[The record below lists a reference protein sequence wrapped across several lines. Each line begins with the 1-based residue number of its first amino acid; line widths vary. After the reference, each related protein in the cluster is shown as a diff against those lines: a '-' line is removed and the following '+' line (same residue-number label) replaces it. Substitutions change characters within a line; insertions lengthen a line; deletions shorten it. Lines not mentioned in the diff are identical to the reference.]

1 MDSHT
6 GRELDIEVEYAR
18 EQDLTTEFARVRA
31 QSETLCEPLAV
42 EDFGVQPMD
51 DASPPKWHLAHT
63 SWFFETFLLKPF
75 QPGYKVFH
83 PRFEYLYNSYYNG
96 VGDPFPRQRRGSL
109 SRPTV
114 LEIYAYRHYVDDA
127 MQSLLSSTD
136 AQVAGRIELGLNH
149 EQQHQ
154 ELLLTDVKYNL
165 GHNPL
170 YPAYRDDLAVSRI
183 SAEIT
188 NLTFSSFSTARAKVW
203 IGARGG
209 FCFDNELPRHEVLVG
224 PFALADRVV
233 TNAEYLEF
241 IEDAGYQRPELWL
254 SDGWNWLLQ
263 RRSVVQ
269 HDLLCTPLYWLKAD
283 EKWLEYRLGGLAKL
297 EMAAPV
303 THVCY
308 YEADAYARWAGY
320 RLATEQEWETA
331 AQVEREVHTS
341 QLRQR
346 KDKDERTV
354 GITPDDNEEGNFV
367 ETHTLHPLPSR
378 PAVGTRL
385 QRTCTQL
392 FGDVWE
398 WTASPYTPYPGYRPP
413 AGTLGEYNGK
423 FMSNQLVLRGGSCV
437 TPCNHVRASY
447 RNFFY
452 PQDRWQFSGI
462 RLAHDL

>member
-6 GRELDIEVEYAR
+6 DRELDIEVEYAR
-18 EQDLTTEFARVRA
+18 EQDLTAEFARVRE

-42 EDFGVQPMD
+42 EDFGVQPMN

-75 QPGYKVFH
+75 QSDYEVFH

-96 VGDPFPRQRRGSL
+96 VGDPFPRQRRGLL

-114 LEIYAYRHYVDDA
+114 REIYAYRRYVDDA
-127 MQSLLSSTD
+127 MMSLLSSTD
-136 AQVAGRIELGLNH
+136 AQVTGRIELGLNH

-170 YPAYRDDLAVSRI
+170 YPAYRDDLTVSGAV
-183 SAEIT
+183 AETT
-188 NLTFSSFSTARAKVW
+188 NLTFSSFSAAKAKVW

-209 FCFDNELPRHEVLVG
+209 FCFDNELPRHEALVP

-269 HDLLCTPLYWLKAD
+269 HDLLCTPLYWVKPD

-331 AQVEREVHTS
+331 AQEVRGVQKS
-341 QLRQR
+341 PLSP
-346 KDKDERTV
+346 ERTV
-354 GITPDDNEEGNFV
+354 DIDHDVPEYGNFV
-367 ETHTLHPLPSR
+367 ESHTLHPVPSR
-378 PAVGTRL
+378 PASKK
-385 QRTCTQL
+385 TCTQL

-398 WTASPYTPYPGYRPP
+398 WTASPYTAYPGYRPQ
-413 AGTLGEYNGK
+413 AGTRGEYNGK

-437 TPCNHVRASY
+437 TPRNHIRASY

>member
-6 GRELDIEVEYAR
+6 DRELDIEVEYAR
-18 EQDLTTEFARVRA
+18 EQDLTAEFARVRE

-42 EDFGVQPMD
+42 EDFGVQPMN

-63 SWFFETFLLKPF
+63 SWFFETFLLIPF
-75 QPGYKVFH
+75 QSDYEVFH

-96 VGDPFPRQRRGSL
+96 VGDPFPRQRRGLL

-114 LEIYAYRHYVDDA
+114 LEIYAYRRYVDDA

-136 AQVAGRIELGLNH
+136 AQVTGRIELGLNH

-165 GHNPL
+165 GNNPL
-170 YPAYRDDLAVSRI
+170 YPAYRDDLTVSGAVV
-183 SAEIT
+183 ETT
-188 NLTFSSFSTARAKVW
+188 NLTFSSFSATKATVW

-209 FCFDNELPRHEVLVG
+209 FCFDNELPRHEALVP

-241 IEDAGYQRPELWL
+241 IEDAGYQRPDLWL
-254 SDGWNWLLQ
+254 SDGFNWLLQ

-269 HDLLCTPLYWLKAD
+269 HDLLCTPLYWVKPD

-331 AQVEREVHTS
+331 AHRVRGVQKSPLSRS
-341 QLRQR
+341 
-346 KDKDERTV
+346 KDDERTIGFNHDV
-354 GITPDDNEEGNFV
+354 QEYGNFV
-367 ETHTLHPLPSR
+367 ESHTLHPVPSR
-378 PAVGTRL
+378 PASNE
-385 QRTCTQL
+385 TCTQL

-398 WTASPYTPYPGYRPP
+398 WTASPYTAYPGYRPQ

-437 TPCNHVRASY
+437 TPRSHIRASY